1 MRWLRGALL
10 VPPAIA
16 LAGALGWAGLAL
28 WFDGPAARPLA
39 GALAAGVVV
48 GALAL
53 LILVRPMRR
62 ALGVVLVLWLAVL
75 GCWLRIP
82 PRPDLELNHDL
93 DRIVP
98 ADI

>member
-10 VPPAIA
+10 VPLAIV

-48 GALAL
+48 GVLAL

-62 ALGVVLVLWLAVL
+62 ALGAVLVLWLVGFVARV
-75 GCWLRIP
+75 GSGERWYYW
-82 PRPDLELNHDL
+82 
-93 DRIVP
+93 
-98 ADI
+98 